1 MMSRFSGKDLE
12 KDIKH
17 IYQSI
22 EDILTTP
29 IGTRI
34 MREEYG
40 SLIQQLIDGPFDE
53 ILQMQLYAATAT
65 AIMRWEPRV
74 SLLSIS
80 IAMGD
85 QGSFFLDLLLTL
97 VDDNEQRSLR
107 IPLVYGATV

>member
-1 MMSRFSGKDLE
+1 MMSRLLGKDLE
-12 KDIKH
+12 QDIQH

-22 EDILTTP
+22 QDILTTP

-74 SLLSIS
+74 NLLSIS
-80 IAMGD
+80 IEIQD
-85 QGSFFLDLLLTL
+85 QGSFYLDVLFTL

-107 IPLVYGATV
+107 IPLIYGATV

>member
-1 MMSRFSGKDLE
+1 MMSRFIGKDLE
-12 KDIKH
+12 KDIQH

-22 EDILTTP
+22 QDILTTP

-40 SLIQQLIDGPFDE
+40 SLILQLIDGPFDE
-53 ILQMQLYAATAT
+53 ILQMQIYAATAT

>member
-1 MMSRFSGKDLE
+1 MMSRFLGRNLE
-12 KDIKH
+12 NDIQH

-22 EDILTTP
+22 QDILTTP

-40 SLIQQLIDGPFDE
+40 SLIQQLIDGPFDDV
-53 ILQMQLYAATAT
+53 LQMQLYAAIAT

-80 IAMGD
+80 IGMEN
-85 QGSFFLDLLLTL
+85 QGSFSLDLLFTL